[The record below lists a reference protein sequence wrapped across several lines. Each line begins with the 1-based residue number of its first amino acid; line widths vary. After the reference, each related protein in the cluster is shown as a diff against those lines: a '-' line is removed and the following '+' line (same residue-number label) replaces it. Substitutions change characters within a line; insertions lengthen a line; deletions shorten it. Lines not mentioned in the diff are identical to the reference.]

1 MIFNIFFQLFRSS
14 QDSTVPVS
22 LPGPSVAPY
31 PPLRLVPPTT
41 NTLPTQPAPQQ
52 SVFRYVLNI
61 ICTLPTSESFFKHN
75 LFNYYIY
82 ILQSSVETGL
92 GQPTWMR
99 VPPSMLGRRIVTTI
113 NGKKQVIVFT
123 REDQR
128 NGI

>member
-1 MIFNIFFQLFRSS
+1 MIFDIFFQLFRAS

-31 PPLRLVPPTT
+31 PPLRLVPPTN
-41 NTLPTQPAPQQ
+41 NTLSTQPAPQQ
-52 SVFRYVLNI
+52 SVFRYVSNF
-61 ICTLPTSESFFKHN
+61 ICTLPTSESFFKHKF
-75 LFNYYIY
+75 LKSYTC

-99 VPPSMLGRRIVTTI
+99 VPPSMLGRRIVTI